1 MVNILMTTQESYWG
15 SKETGRVR
23 LRPNTAVQG
32 TLRDK
37 AAQRP

>member
-1 MVNILMTTQESYWG
+1 MTEKVGEKSALAIRCLWR
-15 SKETGRVR
+15 K
-23 LRPNTAVQG
+23 LLPNTTLQG